1 MKKGNKTVLSL
12 LITVVIL
19 AAMFS
24 GFGIGFFASN
34 TPQVVLPTAVPTQDA
49 DPAEED
55 SQGADGGL
63 RVEVTPKTV
72 QSVIATLKRPESYY
86 REIVLETFWDG
97 TRSETATAQVW
108 VEGGYTRID
117 TILPGGTIEHTVIGD
132 GYRYRWY
139 NNERKYFRTEASA
152 NDADLMQ
159 RIPTYETILN
169 IDPATITATGYEEKE
184 GLPCIYVEV
193 TEEELGYQER
203 YWISVE
209 WGLLAASETVRGT
222 ETVLRTSAYSVEIPV
237 REGAAFVLP
246 DGTSLYEG

>member
-1 MKKGNKTVLSL
+1 MKQGNKTVLSL

-24 GFGIGFFASN
+24 GFGIGFFASD
-34 TPQVVLPTAVPTQDA
+34 TPQVVLPTGVPPQDA
-49 DPAEED
+49 EPD
-55 SQGADGGL
+55 QGNAQEAGGGL
-63 RVEVTPKTV
+63 RVEVTPATV

-86 REIVLETFWDG
+86 REIVLETFWEG
-97 TRSETATAQVW
+97 GRSETSTAQVW
-108 VEGGYTRID
+108 VEGEYTRID
-117 TILPGGTIEHTVIGD
+117 TILPEGTIEHTMIGD

-139 NNERKYFRTEASA
+139 NNDRKYFKTGASA
-152 NDADLMQ
+152 NDADLIQ

-169 IDPATITATGYEEKE
+169 IDPATITATGYEEKG

-193 TEEELGYQER
+193 NQEELGYRER
-203 YWISVE
+203 YWVSVE
-209 WGLLAASETVRGT
+209 WGLLAASETVKGT

-237 REGAAFVLP
+237 REGAAFLLP